1 VHSVARAGACLC
13 LSSRSLLRFVRSLLR
28 VCEVSI
34 ALGALGGESW
44 RMFVDMENL
53 LRLNAFF
60 LEQLRTRYR
69 WCLVGFFFYILG
81 LFSHFFC
88 GYGELAAAERLF
100 PLKQLICVTSNLCS
114 VAQITTNQ
122 NPKPSTEQRGFR
134 VWERLCANSPPRCCG
149 M

>member
-1 VHSVARAGACLC
+1 MFKSALSGWFSKPRGFKDGKLERDPLVLLLLGCPGHGKTYLSRNAARSLVGEVC

-69 WCLVGFFFYILG
+69 
-81 LFSHFFC
+81 
-88 GYGELAAAERLF
+88 
-100 PLKQLICVTSNLCS
+100 
-114 VAQITTNQ
+114 
-122 NPKPSTEQRGFR
+122 
-134 VWERLCANSPPRCCG
+134 
-149 M
+149 